1 MRDTEP
7 DRALAL
13 PLLGRQDSLQ
23 SLVASLRSAQ
33 SRLVTGPPGIGK
45 TRLLT
50 EALLASGA
58 PFVLVPRPRV
68 LHDLL
73 VSLAAQLGCHSPRY
87 PDLRHATT
95 IHLKP
100 LVENTLRTAPR
111 AVAIEDVHNTGPRMY
126 RFLQELYYIPG
137 VALIATATSRERL
150 GHLHKLFWD
159 PREETALKPLPRH
172 EASLLFDLA
181 SRAFSLSSLDL
192 DEFRRKVLPAA
203 KGNPGQI
210 VEMCRLAAQPGY
222 RYGRHIKFLPLR
234 IDVLSGFAR

>member
-1 MRDTEP
+1 MRDAEP
-7 DRALAL
+7 DRPPAL
-13 PLLGRQDSLQ
+13 PLLGRQDSCET
-23 SLVASLRSAQ
+23 LVASLRSGQ
-33 SRLVTGPPGIGK
+33 SRLITGPPGIGK
-45 TRLLT
+45 TRLLG
-50 EALLASGA
+50 EALLASST
-58 PFVLVPRPRV
+58 PFVLMSRPRL

-73 VSLAAQLGCHSPRY
+73 ASLAVQLGCRSARY
-87 PDLRHATT
+87 PDLRRATT
-95 IHLKP
+95 LHLKP
-100 LVENTLRTAPR
+100 LVATALRAAPR
-111 AVAIEDVHNTGPRMY
+111 AVIVEDVSDADPRMY

-137 VALIATATSRERL
+137 VALIVTATSRERL

-159 PREETALKPLPRH
+159 PREEISLKPLPRH

-181 SRAFSLSSLDL
+181 SRAFSLDSLDL

-234 IDVLSGFAR
+234 IDVLSEFAR